1 MFVKANKVIKIKKIK
16 LNNVPLSGLSLNAL
30 SSIKLLNG
38 SGCFS
43 ISLLLKTT

>member
-1 MFVKANKVIKIKKIK
+1 MFVKANKVIKIKKLKIK
-16 LNNVPLSGLSLNAL
+16 QCSSSGWSLNAL
-30 SSIKLLNG
+30 SSIKLLDG